1 MPIGIYLNWHRGME
15 FGIAAA
21 MAFLMI
27 VITFILLLIISRI
40 GGGILKAAWG
50 AGDK

>member
-1 MPIGIYLNWHRGME
+1 MV
-15 FGIAAA
+15 
-21 MAFLMI
+21 

-50 AGDK
+50 PGSR